1 MAKDI
6 QKELNVKELKKSA
19 EFNSKYDAVA
29 NEIQRLKARK
39 EQAKEDI
46 VTIKSALSHLV
57 TDVEVLTDEKKRK
70 EVLAKKAQLN
80 EQLAEAELF
89 AQMDIESYKQ
99 KKLDQLHDEGIEAMQ
114 EHKEFIDRAD
124 ALLDEYQA
132 EYEANKQL
140 ILAIRNASISNL
152 ALRRGAELRDK
163 RRVKQIEEERKNAA
177 PQQTVYVRLEDGTL
191 VEKSQADKYKEESKK
206 NFFRNLQLTE
216 RITALH

>member
-1 MAKDI
+1 M
-6 QKELNVKELKKSA
+6 
-19 EFNSKYDAVA
+19 
-29 NEIQRLKARK
+29 
-39 EQAKEDI
+39 
-46 VTIKSALSHLV
+46 
-57 TDVEVLTDEKKRK
+57 
-70 EVLAKKAQLN
+70 AKKAQLN

-206 NFFRNLQLTE
+206 NFFRGTFS
-216 RITALH
+216 

>member
-99 KKLDQLHDEGIEAMQ
+99 KKLDQLHDKGIEAMQ

-206 NFFRNLQLTE
+206 NFFRGTFS
-216 RITALH
+216 

>member
-114 EHKEFIDRAD
+114 EHKEFIDRAG

-206 NFFRNLQLTE
+206 NFFRGTFS
-216 RITALH
+216 

>member
-99 KKLDQLHDEGIEAMQ
+99 K
-114 EHKEFIDRAD
+114 
-124 ALLDEYQA
+124 
-132 EYEANKQL
+132 
-140 ILAIRNASISNL
+140 
-152 ALRRGAELRDK
+152 
-163 RRVKQIEEERKNAA
+163 
-177 PQQTVYVRLEDGTL
+177 
-191 VEKSQADKYKEESKK
+191 
-206 NFFRNLQLTE
+206 
-216 RITALH
+216 

>member
-132 EYEANKQL
+132 EYEANKLL

-206 NFFRNLQLTE
+206 NFFRGTFS
-216 RITALH
+216 

>member
-177 PQQTVYVRLEDGTL
+177 PQQTVYVRLEDCTL

-206 NFFRNLQLTE
+206 NFFRGTFS
-216 RITALH
+216 

>member
-46 VTIKSALSHLV
+46 VTIKSELSHLV

-206 NFFRNLQLTE
+206 NFFRGTFS
-216 RITALH
+216 

>member
-1 MAKDI
+1 
-6 QKELNVKELKKSA
+6 
-19 EFNSKYDAVA
+19 
-29 NEIQRLKARK
+29 
-39 EQAKEDI
+39 
-46 VTIKSALSHLV
+46 
-57 TDVEVLTDEKKRK
+57 
-70 EVLAKKAQLN
+70 
-80 EQLAEAELF
+80 
-89 AQMDIESYKQ
+89 
-99 KKLDQLHDEGIEAMQ
+99 MQ
-114 EHKEFIDRAD
+114 EHKVFIDRAD

-206 NFFRNLQLTE
+206 NFFRGTFS
-216 RITALH
+216 

>member
-152 ALRRGAELRDK
+152 ALRRGAE
-163 RRVKQIEEERKNAA
+163 
-177 PQQTVYVRLEDGTL
+177 
-191 VEKSQADKYKEESKK
+191 
-206 NFFRNLQLTE
+206 
-216 RITALH
+216 

>member
-206 NFFRNLQLTE
+206 NFFRGTFS
-216 RITALH
+216 

>member
-1 MAKDI
+1 
-6 QKELNVKELKKSA
+6 
-19 EFNSKYDAVA
+19 
-29 NEIQRLKARK
+29 
-39 EQAKEDI
+39 
-46 VTIKSALSHLV
+46 
-57 TDVEVLTDEKKRK
+57 
-70 EVLAKKAQLN
+70 
-80 EQLAEAELF
+80 
-89 AQMDIESYKQ
+89 MDIESYKQ

-206 NFFRNLQLTE
+206 NFFRGTFS
-216 RITALH
+216 

>member
-177 PQQTVYVRLEDGTL
+177 PQQTVYVLLEDGTL

-206 NFFRNLQLTE
+206 NFFRGTFS
-216 RITALH
+216 

>member
-177 PQQTVYVRLEDGTL
+177 PQQTVYVRLEDGT
-191 VEKSQADKYKEESKK
+191 VAEKSQADKHKQESKK
-206 NFFRNLQLTE
+206 NSFRGTFS
-216 RITALH
+216 

>member
-99 KKLDQLHDEGIEAMQ
+99 KKLDQLHEEGI
-114 EHKEFIDRAD
+114 
-124 ALLDEYQA
+124 
-132 EYEANKQL
+132 
-140 ILAIRNASISNL
+140 
-152 ALRRGAELRDK
+152 
-163 RRVKQIEEERKNAA
+163 
-177 PQQTVYVRLEDGTL
+177 
-191 VEKSQADKYKEESKK
+191 
-206 NFFRNLQLTE
+206 
-216 RITALH
+216 